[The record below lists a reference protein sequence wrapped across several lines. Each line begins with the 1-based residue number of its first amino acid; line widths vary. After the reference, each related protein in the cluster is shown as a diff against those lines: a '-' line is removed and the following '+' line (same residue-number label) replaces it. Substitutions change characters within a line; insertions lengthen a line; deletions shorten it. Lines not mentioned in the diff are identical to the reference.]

1 MYSVDGEI
9 YSKQDMLD
17 LVLSDKTKLYIFL
30 EKPEVQGGED
40 YEKNSLG
47 LSLIH
52 IQMCIRDSNWN
63 YC

>member
-30 EKPEVQGGED
+30 EKPEV
-40 YEKNSLG
+40 
-47 LSLIH
+47 
-52 IQMCIRDSNWN
+52 
-63 YC
+63 